1 MTADTHPHPPDARL
15 APQPEPPAA
24 PAMTANGPLRQST
37 TVANPPLG
45 LHLRPANAIAKLV
58 RKAKCTLTVVHGEK
72 TADGRSPSDLILLFA
87 PPGTELVLE
96 CCGDGAADVLAAVV
110 AILTDPGEPA

>member
-1 MTADTHPHPPDARL
+1 MTADTHAHPPDVRSA
-15 APQPEPPAA
+15 PPAT
-24 PAMTANGPLRQST
+24 PAVSAAEPVRRSA

-58 RKAKCTLTVVHGEK
+58 RRAKCALTVTHGDK
-72 TADGRSPSDLILLFA
+72 IADGRSPSELILLFA
-87 PPGTELVLE
+87 LPGSELVLE
-96 CCGDGAADVLAAVV
+96 CNGDGAADVLAAVI